1 MPDGIRPGRIRR
13 SWTGWGESSGFR
25 DCPRVASEGAG
36 PKEDA
41 RCKGPQPLG
50 TPGRYFRGR
59 AVAGDRCLNSH
70 LSRRF
75 ITSCKTSNPPRRP
88 RQRHQFD
95 RLRLRPRR
103 ITAKAVSRGLLA

>member
-59 AVAGDRCLNSH
+59 AVAGDRCFLMQD
-70 LSRRF
+70 LKPA
-75 ITSCKTSNPPRRP
+75 TSAATASSV
-88 RQRHQFD
+88 RQ
-95 RLRLRPRR
+95 
-103 ITAKAVSRGLLA
+103 TAA